1 MSVCQFD
8 SGPGRSQMERAIMAQ
23 LCETSRPASTAS
35 GALLLVDDDPNHRE
49 LYSRRLARLGYS
61 VKTAASADEA
71 VSSVI
76 ESMPEAVI
84 LDIAMPGRD
93 GLSALQELIA
103 ISPSL
108 PVIIHTAYPTFR
120 SNFLT
125 WAADAYVEKSSD
137 LAALVGAIRDALKQ
151 RSVA

>member
-1 MSVCQFD
+1 MGLLCAT
-8 SGPGRSQMERAIMAQ
+8 PRSAKTVAG
-23 LCETSRPASTAS
+23 T
-35 GALLLVDDDPNHRE
+35 LLLVDDDPNHRE
-49 LYSRRLARLGYS
+49 LYSRRLARLGYC
-61 VKTAASADEA
+61 VRTASSGDEA
-71 VSSVI
+71 IAAVA
-76 ESMPEAVI
+76 ENAPEAVI

-103 ISPSL
+103 IKPSL

-125 WAADAYVEKSSD
+125 WAADAYIEKSTD
-137 LAALVGAIRDALKQ
+137 LTPLAGAIEDALKH